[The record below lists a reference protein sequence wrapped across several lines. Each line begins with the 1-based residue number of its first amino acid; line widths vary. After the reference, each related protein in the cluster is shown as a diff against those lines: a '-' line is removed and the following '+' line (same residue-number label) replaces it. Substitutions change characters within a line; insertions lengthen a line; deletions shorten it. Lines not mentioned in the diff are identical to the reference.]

1 MSTTF
6 QYAETRWNWRAIV
19 YSGVACDSQDH
30 VYIHRRTHVPAILV
44 FDRDGTF
51 LRSFGEDL
59 FANPHGIWIS
69 PDDILYCTDT
79 VHHTVTKLS
88 LDGEVLLTLGTKGKP
103 GKPGEPFNRP
113 TRAVASPS
121 GDIFVSDGY
130 GQQRVHKFA
139 ADGTHLLS
147 WGSKGTG
154 PDQFALPHS
163 IWVDRENRVYV
174 ADRWNGRV
182 AIFTTDGQFLDQWIG
197 LAYPNEIYIDKNDT
211 VYVAEAG
218 LGSGDPAFI
227 DAGRISIF
235 NAKGE
240 VQARLRSRMTHGIW
254 VDSNGDIYVT
264 NLVLG
269 VTKYVRQA
277 D

>member
-6 QYAETRWNWRAIV
+6 QYTETRWNWRAIV
-19 YSGVACDSQDH
+19 YSGVACDSQDR

-79 VHHTVTKLS
+79 EHHTVTKLS

-113 TRAVASPS
+113 TRAVESPS

-163 IWVDRENRVYV
+163 IWVDLEERVYV
-174 ADRWNGRV
+174 ADRWNGRI
-182 AIFTTDGQFLDQWIG
+182 AIFNTNGQCLDQWIG
-197 LAYPNEIYIDKNDT
+197 LMYPNEIYIDHDRN

-240 VQARLRSRMTHGIW
+240 AQTRLRTRMSHGIW
-254 VDSNGDIYVT
+254 VDSQGDIYVT

-269 VTKYVRQA
+269 VTKYVKQA
-277 D
+277 N

>member
-1 MSTTF
+1 MSSKFEYT
-6 QYAETRWNWRAIV
+6 ETRWNWRAIV
-19 YSGVACDSQDH
+19 YSGVACDSHDR

-44 FDRDGTF
+44 FDREGTF
-51 LRSFGEDL
+51 IRSFGEDL

-88 LDGEVLLTLGTKGKP
+88 LDGEVLMTLGAKGKP
-103 GKPGEPFNRP
+103 GKPGDPFNRP
-113 TRAVASPS
+113 TRAVESPS

-147 WGSKGTG
+147 WGSKGIG

-163 IWVDRENRVYV
+163 IWVDSEERVYV
-174 ADRWNGRV
+174 ADRWNGRI
-182 AIFTTDGQFLDQWIG
+182 AIFNTEGKFLDQWIG
-197 LAYPNEIYIDKNDT
+197 LMYPNEIYIDQDNN

-240 VQARLRSRMTHGIW
+240 PQARLRSRMSHGIW
-254 VDSNGDIYVT
+254 VDSKGDIYVT

-269 VTKYVRQA
+269 LTKYVRQT